1 MSQTSHRTL
10 KEVGHAFL
18 LLRSGA
24 GCGML
29 RRLDAFWHPI
39 TGAALHR
46 GVFGG
51 THLLRFCRSYNLGW
65 LKRAEKKSVPLRG
78 LKTFFKIAFISELD
92 EKIHHSHV

>member
-1 MSQTSHRTL
+1 MVFEETFIGEVNRLSQTSHRTL
-10 KEVGHAFL
+10 KEVGDAFL
-18 LLRSGA
+18 LLRFGA

-65 LKRAEKKSVPLRG
+65 LGRAEKKSVSTKR
-78 LKTFFKIAFISELD
+78 TEDIF
-92 EKIHHSHV
+92 